1 MNFFQVPIM
10 KTLKNLEASKMA
22 FYFVYNRSMKTEDFV
37 TSKNEKYQECI
48 EFSKSYT
55 FVNNI

>member
-22 FYFVYNRSMKTEDFV
+22 FYFVYNRGMKTEDFV
-37 TSKNEKYQECI
+37 TSKNEKYQESI
-48 EFSKSYT
+48 EFSKSYM